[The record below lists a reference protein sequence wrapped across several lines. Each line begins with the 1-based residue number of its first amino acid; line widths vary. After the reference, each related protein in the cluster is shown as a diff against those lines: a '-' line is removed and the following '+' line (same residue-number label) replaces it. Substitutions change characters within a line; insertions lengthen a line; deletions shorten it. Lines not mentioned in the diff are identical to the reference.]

1 MRLERRAEEPRN
13 GAREGTGDW
22 RKKRARISGATTTV
36 ANLGVLGDQAV
47 QPLPAHC
54 DGTMPELCGPFDG
67 QQCTRSDL
75 AAS

>member
-22 RKKRARISGATTTV
+22 RKKRARIPGATTTV
-36 ANLGVLGDQAV
+36 ANLGALGDQAV

-54 DGTMPELCGPFDG
+54 GGTMPELCGPFDG
-67 QQCTRSDL
+67 EQCTRH
-75 AAS
+75 